1 MMTPEEKAGIDEELT
16 RTLDPRAREIF
27 LLCELHRVPL
37 TEAALALGISLEEAA
52 RRLEEARRDLGLGQ
66 DRNLI

>member
-1 MMTPEEKAGIDEELT
+1 MTKAARIDEELA
-16 RTLDPRAREIF
+16 RTLHPRGREIF

-37 TEAALALGISLEEAA
+37 TEAALALGISVEEAG
-52 RRLEEARRDLGLGQ
+52 RRLEEARRDLCLGQ